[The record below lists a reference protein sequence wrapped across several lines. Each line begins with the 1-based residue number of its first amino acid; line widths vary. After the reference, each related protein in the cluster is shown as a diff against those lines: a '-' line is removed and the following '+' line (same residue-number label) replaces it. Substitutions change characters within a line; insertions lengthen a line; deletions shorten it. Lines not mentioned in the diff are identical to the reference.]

1 MKKLLLT
8 ALLCFCVNAYAN
20 DDKKE
25 PIISEDVLKRL
36 RDVTGSKPKAPA
48 NWKYVYEDR
57 YSGNEFYIDI
67 DSIKNV
73 KNRNIMFEYT
83 ILEDYLDRGASSHV
97 LIRNIGQLSVITK
110 KKRVKCR
117 SRSAYAI
124 SVTYY
129 SQQMGQ
135 GKVLYKDVLAE
146 DEGYFSLEHKPY
158 YEILKYVCGL
168 HGTTVFG
175 SLNSISQY
183 FTGTVGLHKQ
193 ESNSHVNH

>member
-8 ALLCFCVNAYAN
+8 TLLCFCVSAYAN

-25 PIISEDVLKRL
+25 SIISEDVLKRL

-83 ILEDYLDRGASSHV
+83 ILEDYLDRGTSSHFF
-97 LIRNIGQLSVITK
+97 IKDIGQLSAITK

-117 SRSAYAI
+117 PTSAYLI

-135 GKVLYKDVLAE
+135 GKVLHKDVLPE
-146 DEGYFSLEHKPY
+146 DGGYYNISDISPY
-158 YEILKYVCGL
+158 YEILKYVCNL
-168 HGTTVFG
+168 HGTKVF
-175 SLNSISQY
+175 
-183 FTGTVGLHKQ
+183 
-193 ESNSHVNH
+193 